1 MGPCGAVWGHVG
13 PYGALWGRMGRA
25 CRAVWAYKYECRA
38 QGSSEALNKECLR
51 PIMEGFQRTDTR
63 QHSVFIEGCAVQT
76 GADVPHCDSLK
87 IK

>member
-1 MGPCGAVWGHVG
+1 MRTLCIVWGRVGLGGAVWG
-13 PYGALWGRMGRA
+13 RMEPCG
-25 CRAVWAYKYECRA
+25 AVWAYKYACRA